1 MIQIYNS
8 GYQVYPSNLY
18 KGEIFMSEEKREML
32 SKFLLC
38 GHQWCRELV
47 EQYKDIDYQTQFSLC
62 MKELMRQ
69 KKANEHNLF
78 QANLNPKLNFKIEK
92 QIEDFKNQN

>member
-1 MIQIYNS
+1 MKWKLQIS
-8 GYQVYPSNLY
+8 GYQDIPSNLY
-18 KGEIFMSEEKREML
+18 KGEIFVSKEKREML
-32 SKFLLC
+32 SKFMLC
-38 GHQWCRELV
+38 SHKWTKELTSV
-47 EQYKDIDYQTQFSLC
+47 YTDVSYKTQLSFC

-92 QIEDFKNQN
+92 QIEDFKN

>member
-18 KGEIFMSEEKREML
+18 KGEIFVSEEKREML
-32 SKFLLC
+32 SKWFIC
-38 GHQWCRELV
+38 SHQWAKEMKANYSDTN
-47 EQYKDIDYQTQFSLC
+47 YKVQLSFC

-92 QIEDFKNQN
+92 QIEDFKN

>member
-1 MIQIYNS
+1 MINNKINKKS
-8 GYQVYPSNLY
+8 L
-18 KGEIFMSEEKREML
+18 F
-32 SKFLLC
+32 LC

-78 QANLNPKLNFKIEK
+78 
-92 QIEDFKNQN
+92 